1 MILITFAIIK
11 SDNNPKTLRYGLN
24 NEARVPTLGLLHG
37 PVQEVIG
44 LGRFCWIL
52 DAFVGFRGLLL
63 DFGGFYWIL
72 GPFAGFWG
80 HLLDFGG
87 FC

>member
-24 NEARVPTLGLLHG
+24 TEARVPTLGLLHG

-44 LGRFCWIL
+44 LGSFRWISG
-52 DAFVGFRGLLL
+52 AFVGFWGLLL
-63 DFGGFYWIL
+63 DFGAFCWIW
-72 GPFAGFWG
+72 GAFVGFWSHESG
-80 HLLDFGG
+80 
-87 FC
+87 

>member
-11 SDNNPKTLRYGLN
+11 SDNNLKKLRYGLKT
-24 NEARVPTLGLLHG
+24 EARVPTLGLLHG

-44 LGRFCWIL
+44 LGSFCWIL
-52 DAFVGFRGLLL
+52 K
-63 DFGGFYWIL
+63 
-72 GPFAGFWG
+72 
-80 HLLDFGG
+80 G